1 MRVTFEQSCHPLLEP
16 PTNEG
21 EIHLTDVV
29 RLRRIVQPRGEMW
42 EIRYGS
48 VERGRAEA
56 ERLGAENYGG
66 RSLLLR
72 CEYGGLVCI
81 RGVYYNVTAISK
93 R

>member
-1 MRVTFEQSCHPLLEP
+1 MRVTFEHSRHPLLEP

-29 RLRRIVQPRGEMW
+29 SLRRIVQPTSELW

-48 VERGRAEA
+48 VERARAEA
-56 ERLGAENYGG
+56 ERLGATHAG
-66 RSLLLR
+66 RSVQLQ

-81 RGVYYNVTAISK
+81 RGAYYNVTSIRK